1 MTWRGRDWQH
11 LQSLHCFCYPI
22 ISSEYY
28 FHVCVEMLHVL
39 EGCLSVYTT
48 ASTQTGP
55 ASHWP
60 GITPCE
66 SLVENATLFQE
77 TKWHVDY
84 RLQKWQCALHISGS
98 SVPVNIMKSRVPT
111 INALFFVVRFILLLM
126 ILRWF
131 KRFCCKCIWDTI
143 YTFFLLQFLHM
154 KMGMGNLAGLASLL
168 FAVTKKWK
176 WL

>member
-11 LQSLHCFCYPI
+11 LHFLHYFL
-22 ISSEYY
+22 ISNHFKHIS
-28 FHVCVEMLHVL
+28 FPCVCWNVARV
-39 EGCLSVYTT
+39 GGVSIYTA